1 MAIGRKVAELIWRW
15 WKNWTDTSVK
25 YVVWALS
32 LQIRKQQ
39 YKAVILVPIYRVF
52 RLNSKKV
59 NLGGLRR
66 VSEKN
71 WWTIQCYKSKGVAM
85 NCTCLTPV
93 ELDCIGNTWAQ
104 ERCSKIHSR
113 WRSVCKYNQP
123 VCDFTIREYESTRV
137 RESTS
142 IVRTWT
148 SKLLSQY

>member
-1 MAIGRKVAELIWRW
+1 MQTDGNWEKGCRAYLAVV
-15 WKNWTDTSVK
+15 KNWTDTSVK

-71 WWTIQCYKSKGVAM
+71 
-85 NCTCLTPV
+85 
-93 ELDCIGNTWAQ
+93 
-104 ERCSKIHSR
+104 
-113 WRSVCKYNQP
+113 
-123 VCDFTIREYESTRV
+123 
-137 RESTS
+137 
-142 IVRTWT
+142 
-148 SKLLSQY
+148 